1 MWLRYLYPTPKLD
14 VRAVVF
20 RGDEL
25 LLVHEAGGGGW
36 SLPGGWVDLR
46 ESLGRAAVREVR
58 EESGYVVRA
67 VKLLSVSNVD
77 KRRDGRQMR
86 VNVFR
91 LFVQCEL
98 VSEEARSIQ
107 GAETT
112 EARFF
117 AEGDL
122 PEVSPGRSTPAE
134 MERIFEHHRDP
145 DRPADFD

>member
-20 RGDEL
+20 QGDEL
-25 LLVHEAGGGGW
+25 LLVREAGDGRW

-46 ESLGRAAVREVR
+46 ESLGGAAAREVR
-58 EESGYVVRA
+58 EESGYDVRP
-67 VKLLSVSNVD
+67 VKLLAVSNID
-77 KRRDGRQMR
+77 RTRDGRSMR

-98 VSEEARSIQ
+98 ASEATRSIQ

-117 AEGDL
+117 AESNL
-122 PEVSPGRSTPAE
+122 PELSPGRCTPAE
-134 MERIFEHHRDP
+134 MQRILKHHREP
-145 DRPADFD
+145 ERPADFD

>member
-20 RGDEL
+20 RGDDV
-25 LLVHEAGGGGW
+25 LLVHEGGGGGW

-46 ESLGRAAVREVR
+46 ESLGHAAAREVR
-58 EESGYVVRA
+58 EESGYEVRP

-77 KRRDGRQMR
+77 RRQDGRPMR

-98 VSEEARSIQ
+98 QAETAGGIQ

-117 AEGDL
+117 AKSEL
-122 PEVSPGRSTPAE
+122 PKMSPGRGTPAE
-134 MERIFEHHRDP
+134 VERIFLHRREP
-145 DRPADFD
+145 ERATDFD